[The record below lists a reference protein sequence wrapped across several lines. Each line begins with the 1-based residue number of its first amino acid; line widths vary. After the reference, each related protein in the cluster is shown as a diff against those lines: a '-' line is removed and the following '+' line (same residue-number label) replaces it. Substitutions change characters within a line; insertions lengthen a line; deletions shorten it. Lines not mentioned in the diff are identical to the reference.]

1 MEKDNNNG
9 GPAKRQ
15 GLLQRKTTPVST
27 VAKQEVPSAS
37 ENGSAVT
44 RRNSTLSVSPGE
56 RTVRRLRLSRAVTLP
71 EDTKVSDACRR
82 MVLRKVDAA
91 LLTDSKSVLCG
102 IVTDKD
108 IATRVIAEGL
118 KPELTPVSKVMTK
131 DPTYVMMDTSAVEA
145 LEKMVQGKF
154 RHLPVV
160 ENSEVKALLD
170 ITKCLYDAIAKME
183 KAAEKGSAIAAA
195 VEGVERQYGDAPST
209 FIESL
214 RDQMFRPTLS
224 TLITENRKIATVSP
238 FESVYMATKKMREY
252 KVNSVVITAGNKPKG
267 ILTSKDVLVRVV
279 AQNLSA
285 ESTLV
290 DKVMTRNP
298 ECATVDTTIVD
309 ALHIMHDGKF
319 LHLPVIDKDGFVVA
333 CVDVLQITHAAI
345 STVGSANGTND
356 MGSAMLQ
363 KFLDSTL
370 SLEPR
375 EDDEDSRSDISTR
388 LPNDG
393 LEAGKVGY
401 PFLGL
406 GNSFAFKLQDLKGRI
421 HRFNCGTE
429 SLTELASAVVQ
440 RIGDDLDQSQPTQI
454 LYEDEEGDNVLL
466 STDSDLSDAVNH
478 ARLTGLKVLRLH
490 IDNMKSEAKETAQ
503 PRDSVGLDLA
513 KKHDSSS
520 VYTAVFTGA
529 ALLAAVSLTVYLK
542 RVTSMPLKE
551 TTNINM
557 SALPCIKTNV
567 ITSTMLIA
575 NAFNF
580 SDDVSL
586 DSPCEAKPI
595 VPTSPPF
602 PNAYA
607 HNHTSFRQ
615 NSVLMATFNG
625 KLQPLNEPLDTYV
638 IPPQEVISLMH
649 VVGAYNTRCMIY
661 P

>member
-1 MEKDNNNG
+1 MDKG
-9 GPAKRQ
+9 LTSTGKRQ
-15 GLLQRKTTPVST
+15 PIMQRKTTPAASAI
-27 VAKQEVPSAS
+27 AKQQVPA
-37 ENGSAVT
+37 ENGST
-44 RRNSTLSVSPGE
+44 RNSISPSSPGE
-56 RTVRRLRLSRAVTLP
+56 RTVRRLRLSRALTIS

-82 MVLRKVDAA
+82 MVLRKVDAV
-91 LLTDSKSVLCG
+91 LLIDSKSVLCG
-102 IVTDKD
+102 IMTDKD

-160 ENSEVKALLD
+160 DNSEVKALLD

-214 RDQMFRPTLS
+214 REQMFRPTLS
-224 TLITENRKIATVSP
+224 TLVTDNRKLATVSP

-290 DKVMTRNP
+290 DKVMTRSP
-298 ECATVDTTIVD
+298 ECATIDTTIVD

-345 STVGSANGTND
+345 SSVEGANDAGST
-356 MGSAMLQ
+356 MLQ

-375 EDDEDSRSDISTR
+375 EDEEDSRSDISSR
-388 LPNDG
+388 MPNDVF
-393 LEAGKVGY
+393 ETGKVGY

-406 GNSFAFKLQDLKGRI
+406 GNSFAFKLHDLKGRV

-429 SLTELASAVVQ
+429 SLSELASAIVQ

-454 LYEDEEGDNVLL
+454 LYEDEEGDKVLL

-478 ARLTGLKVLRLH
+478 ARLAGWKVLRLH
-490 IDNMKSEAKETAQ
+490 IDNMKSPVNETLQ
-503 PRDSVGLDLA
+503 PREPVVLDLA
-513 KKHDSSS
+513 KKNHSSS
-520 VYTAVFTGA
+520 TYTAVVTGA
-529 ALLAAVSLTVYLK
+529 VIVAAISLTLYMK
-542 RVTSMPLKE
+542 RS
-551 TTNINM
+551 
-557 SALPCIKTNV
+557 S
-567 ITSTMLIA
+567 
-575 NAFNF
+575 
-580 SDDVSL
+580 
-586 DSPCEAKPI
+586 
-595 VPTSPPF
+595 
-602 PNAYA
+602 
-607 HNHTSFRQ
+607 
-615 NSVLMATFNG
+615 
-625 KLQPLNEPLDTYV
+625 
-638 IPPQEVISLMH
+638 
-649 VVGAYNTRCMIY
+649 
-661 P
+661 